1 MILSP
6 WASFREF
13 SVFSVLSFNLF
24 GVSFKLKPFLQYSQ
38 TSCYEYAFISYII
51 IQIIIH
57 IAYSLLNWKMS
68 DFLEY
73 SSMLSNFYSMGVLQ
87 ISSDGDD
94 RMEAKIKTKKNPW
107 TKFNPQKF
115 PCQISEP

>member
-1 MILSP
+1 
-6 WASFREF
+6 
-13 SVFSVLSFNLF
+13 
-24 GVSFKLKPFLQYSQ
+24 
-38 TSCYEYAFISYII
+38 
-51 IQIIIH
+51 
-57 IAYSLLNWKMS
+57 MS